1 MDSWLVNIYSG
12 GRNFLA
18 FFVLIVGWAHALLKP
33 IGEWFTVTVLGVWEE
48 TTKVGFC
55 IAMCKLPAWCMRN
68 YVLAPYP
75 FFLDFLNKIN
85 PELMLCDGHRA
96 SYEDGLQRELGM
108 FILSL
113 QQPYPCSL

>member
-48 TTKVGFC
+48 TTKVGFYIGDVQVAC
-55 IAMCKLPAWCMRN
+55 LV
-68 YVLAPYP
+68 YV
-75 FFLDFLNKIN
+75 
-85 PELMLCDGHRA
+85 
-96 SYEDGLQRELGM
+96 
-108 FILSL
+108 
-113 QQPYPCSL
+113 